1 MCDLCKEKY
10 GPCSLFENF
19 LLTVKFFKGNVT
31 RSKNATYQDDE
42 SNNKLRDSDDDV
54 IYKELQNEVINEFL
68 SQGSACGTAADKK
81 SMDVVLYFKIVREG
95 IAKENMYDKSDHCV
109 IRGRLK
115 IEGW

>member
-19 LLTVKFFKGNVT
+19 LLTVKIFKGNVT

-68 SQGSACGTAADKK
+68 SQDLSVVQQQIK
-81 SMDVVLYFKIVREG
+81 SPWMLYCI
-95 IAKENMYDKSDHCV
+95 
-109 IRGRLK
+109 LK
-115 IEGW
+115 